1 MELREFAERVLFGT
15 TLEEKLVDAG
25 NVTDERPGVGI
36 RAPEEPGRPTELRF
50 KARGSGRSGFPGLH
64 RLEDESERGRLLHF
78 FANHEL
84 LATELMALVLLR
96 FPEAPPA
103 FRRGVY
109 QTLRDEQAHTR
120 MYLARMR
127 ACGVRFGELP
137 VSGYFWRAVSGMQSP
152 MDYVAGL
159 SLTFEQANL
168 DFCRHFA
175 RGFETVGDADTGR
188 LLERIYRD
196 EIGHVAYGLKWF
208 RLWKDPNLN
217 DWEAY
222 RRQLRFP
229 LSARRA
235 RGFEVNTEG
244 RRAAGFD
251 AAFIAELEVCSQSKG
266 RTPRVFVF
274 NPFCEGYL
282 GRGPGFAPTAHQAAL
297 AEDLANLPQFL
308 AREDDV
314 VLAPR
319 RPGPDFLA
327 RLRRAGLESPEFV
340 GMRGGGPDPE
350 AGLADRKLGGLR
362 PWGWGPD
369 SERLLEPLV
378 ANLSAE
384 ERTRVEGL
392 RRLGDRL
399 YSKVW
404 SADLLGRVLEEGAPE
419 DWLCGREE
427 VGQSAESMDTMMQ
440 LIGRIRAR
448 GHPRVVVKR
457 ALGVAGGNA
466 LRLWEPEILDAQRRW
481 MERALEAGPVVVEPW
496 LEREV
501 DFSVQWEMGADGL
514 RLRGYAGLINDVR
527 GQYRGNWAEPQHRRR
542 APALSIARLGGPPDV
557 GIRVQAWYESMR
569 ERLESGLR
577 SVAYQGPLGM
587 DAFVYRGAD
596 GRRRLKPIVEINPR
610 YTMGRLTL
618 ELMNRTSPGTWGVF
632 RLVRAIDARSAGF
645 PDLTAYAAALER
657 QYPARMEGSPVSRLR
672 QGALCLNEPA
682 QARVC
687 LAVFRVEN
695 HFDDPRADGLVIP
708 GRVG

>member
-1 MELREFAERVLFGT
+1 MELRELAERVLFAA
-15 TLEEKLVDAG
+15 TLEEKLADGG
-25 NVTDERPGVGI
+25 NVTDERPGLPIG
-36 RAPEEPGRPTELRF
+36 APEQPGRPPELRF
-50 KARGSGRSGFPGLH
+50 KIRGSGRSGFPGLH
-64 RLEDESERGRLLHF
+64 ALERESERGRLLHF

-103 FRRGVY
+103 FRWGVY

-175 RGFETVGDADTGR
+175 RGFETVGDADTAR
-188 LLERIYRD
+188 LLEKIYRD

-208 RLWKDPNLN
+208 RQWKDPGLD

-229 LSARRA
+229 LSPRRA
-235 RGFEVNTEG
+235 RGFEVNAEG

-251 AAFIAELEVCSQSKG
+251 AAFISELEVCSQSKG

-274 NPFCEGYL
+274 NPFCEGHL
-282 GRGPGFAPTAHQAAL
+282 SRGPGFAPTSHQAVL

-308 AREDDV
+308 GHEDDV
-314 VLAPR
+314 VLVPR
-319 RPGPDFLA
+319 RPDSAFLA
-327 RLRRAGLESPEFV
+327 RLRRAGLGSPEFV
-340 GMRGGGPDPE
+340 EMRGGRPDPS
-350 AGLADRKLGGLR
+350 AGLEGRKLGGLR

-369 SERLLEPLV
+369 SARWLEPLV
-378 ANLSAE
+378 ANLAAE
-384 ERTRVEGL
+384 ERARVEGL

-399 YSKVW
+399 YSKAW
-404 SADLLGRVLEEGAPE
+404 SADLLGRVLGEGAPE
-419 DWLCGREE
+419 DWLCTRDE
-427 VGQSAESMDTMMQ
+427 VGQVAGSMDAV
-440 LIGRIRAR
+440 LECVGRIRAR
-448 GHPRVVVKR
+448 GHHRVVVKE
-457 ALGVAGGNA
+457 AVGVAGGNA

-481 MERALEAGPVVVEPW
+481 MERALEVGPVVVEPW
-496 LEREV
+496 LARDV

-514 RLRGYAGLINDVR
+514 RLHGYAGLINDDR

-542 APALSIARLGGPPDV
+542 APVLAMARLGGPPDV
-557 GIRVQAWYESMR
+557 GIRVQAWYEQLR
-569 ERLESGLR
+569 ERLEPSLR
-577 SVAYQGPLGM
+577 AMAYLGPLGI
-587 DAFVYRGAD
+587 DAFVYRTAD
-596 GRRRLKPIVEINPR
+596 GRGRLKPIVEINPR

-618 ELMNRTSPGTWGVF
+618 ELMNHASPGSWGVF
-632 RLVRAIDARSAGF
+632 RLVRAAEARSAGF
-645 PDLTAYAAALER
+645 PDLSAYAAALER
-657 QYPARMEGSPVSRLR
+657 RHPVQREGRPVSRLR
-672 QGALCLNEPA
+672 RGALCLNDPERA
-682 QARVC
+682 QMC

-695 HFDDPRADGLVIP
+695 RFEDPRALDLVIP
-708 GRVG
+708 ERGE